1 MSWKNT
7 LRKMPMPMSVATGR
21 DENYK
26 QKIIAFEKK
35 QIEPA
40 FTKYTQGL
48 GANKRILLRVRMAYT
63 PDSEFDVTQVS
74 GQSMGTYSIG
84 SDDAKK
90 LGGDK
95 SLILDTIKELY
106 DKEGYMTQKEID
118 ELYIKNK

>member
-26 QKIIAFEKK
+26 QKIITFEKK

>member
-7 LRKMPMPMSVATGR
+7 LRKMPMPQSVATDR

-26 QKIIAFEKK
+26 RKIIDFEEK